1 MRETAMTSAKSLFQ
15 GDDASPE
22 VMDPTLEILRDLNL
36 DLEFIFPLVGAEAIE
51 QTGERF
57 PERVQSTDRCSRG
70 HPVWLNERQQH
81 AGAVLP
87 EMGQANLCQ
96 CQAMQIH
103 AQRGVA
109 PQAP

>member
-1 MRETAMTSAKSLFQ
+1 MTSRQIAVFR

-57 PERVQSTDRCSRG
+57 PDESK
-70 HPVWLNERQQH
+70 
-81 AGAVLP
+81 A
-87 EMGQANLCQ
+87 
-96 CQAMQIH
+96 QIDAAAPPCL
-103 AQRGVA
+103 AQRA
-109 PQAP
+109 ATARRRCFT